1 MRFFRVIKY
10 AVRAAGAI
18 TILLALVIYDEVTT
32 KVVLINDSPYN
43 LTQVRVGV
51 GEADAKELKELFW
64 TGDIKRGKT
73 QWISRVADETGGL
86 AISFV
91 INGEKVALTYGYV
104 SGAALGHGI
113 KVRVK
118 SKENVVIDD
127 MKTILG
133 FFI

>member
-1 MRFFRVIKY
+1 MRFSRVIKY

-18 TILLALVIYDEVTT
+18 TILLALAIYDEVTT

-64 TGDIKRGKT
+64 TGDIKHGGT
-73 QWISRVADETGGL
+73 QWISKVADKTGGL
-86 AISFV
+86 AISFT

-104 SGAALGHGI
+104 SGAALAHGI
-113 KVRVK
+113 RVRVK
-118 SKENVVIDD
+118 SSNDVVVDD

-133 FFI
+133 YLL